1 VRRVFTI
8 DAFASVSIAPSDA
21 AESGTKNRVV
31 FDHSDRAANV
41 CDKME
46 VFVVTDEVARSATHR
61 AISSLRNK
69 RTRFD
74 DSKSGEQFGAAHST
88 GINSLSKLRATVV
101 SFLWRTT
108 VIDEPSSSQS
118 DGMYHAKGRPL
129 LPLLPSPSIVAVDYP
144 RRQFDVSSPAKK
156 KLLRCNRECCR
167 MALSGLRDSTNKT
180 FR

>member
-1 VRRVFTI
+1 M
-8 DAFASVSIAPSDA
+8 
-21 AESGTKNRVV
+21 NRVV

-41 CDKME
+41 CDKM
-46 VFVVTDEVARSATHR
+46 VFVVTGEVARSATHR
-61 AISSLRNK
+61 AISSLRNR

-74 DSKSGEQFGAAHST
+74 DSKSGEQYGAAHST
-88 GINSLSKLRATVV
+88 GINSLSKLQATVV

-108 VIDEPSSSQS
+108 VIDELSSSQS
-118 DGMYHAKGRPL
+118 DGMYHAKGKPPL
-129 LPLLPSPSIVAVDYP
+129 FPLPPSPSIVAVDYP